1 MQCNS
6 HEDVVLFDI
15 YCLCFTSL
23 YLCIWQCG
31 PAPGSNT
38 TRVSVSASLLVP
50 GDVMLRLAWL
60 LLWAMVCLPS
70 YGWVEGWRHTQCLS
84 PLLFLYNCVM
94 VQEERWLLQPRAL
107 LLPAAQLHDVRLH
120 RKVHKAQGL

>member
-1 MQCNS
+1 MKMLCYLIFTVYAS
-6 HEDVVLFDI
+6 HPCICVSGSANRPPAATQPVSPL
-15 YCLCFTSL
+15 S
-23 YLCIWQCG
+23 LCI
-31 PAPGSNT
+31 SI
-38 TRVSVSASLLVP
+38 LVP

-70 YGWVEGWRHTQCLS
+70 YGWVEGWRHTQCLY
-84 PLLFLYNCVM
+84 PLLFLYIYVM

-120 RKVHKAQGL
+120 REVHKAQGL